1 MKRRGNLPTDAEKA
15 AVWQAYRDRRP
26 TRVPLR
32 WGVNS
37 RVVVLDPALNP
48 EGFTFR
54 DVFGDPKTLLTVATR
69 TKVHIATA
77 LSRVS
82 DMPAALPGVIE
93 IGVDNQTIADAAY
106 FGAPVV
112 FQDGQVPDTQPA
124 YTLDD
129 LDRFLAMDFSR
140 PLENPW
146 LADRLHLHGEL
157 TRAAATARCEGR
169 PVRVAPYQLW
179 FDGPL
184 TVSLSLFGSDVL
196 LLLASE
202 PERARRLFDFL
213 TREVLRRNQALRVRA
228 GLPPK
233 TEEGGVGDDSIQLI
247 STDMM
252 EEHLLPV
259 YAAYLAGSSTSTV
272 TSHNRGV
279 HLCGDA
285 TRHFPLLVERL
296 GISSFE
302 TGFPVDHG
310 ALRAALGEGI
320 EIMGGPEVA
329 LLLHGTPEACYE
341 RTRAI
346 LQSGIMRGGRFLLQ
360 EANNLPPRVP
370 TANLDAAYVACQD
383 VGRY

>member
-1 MKRRGNLPTDAEKA
+1 MSNRRAIPTDAEKA

-32 WGVNS
+32 WGVNA

-48 EGFTFR
+48 EGFTFEG
-54 DVFGDPKTLLTVATR
+54 VFCDPKTLLAVATR
-69 TKVHIATA
+69 TKLHIATV

-82 DMPAALPGVIE
+82 DTPATLPDVID
-93 IGVDNQTIADAAY
+93 IGVDNQSIYDAAY

-112 FQDGQVPDTQPA
+112 FRDGQVPDTQPA
-124 YTLDD
+124 YALDD

-146 LADRLHLHGEL
+146 LAGRLRFHEEVSRL
-157 TRAAATARCEGR
+157 AADARCEGR

-184 TVSLSLFGSDVL
+184 TVSLSLFGGDVL

-202 PERARRLFDFL
+202 PHRARRLFDFL
-213 TREVLRRNQALRVRA
+213 TREVVRRNQALRAHA

-247 STDMM
+247 GTEMV
-252 EEHLLPV
+252 EGILLPV
-259 YAAYLAGSSTSTV
+259 YASYLAASSTSTAA
-272 TSHNRGV
+272 SRNRGC

-310 ALRAALGEGI
+310 ALRAALGEEI
-320 EIMGGPEVA
+320 EIMGGPEVS
-329 LLLHGTPEACYE
+329 LLLHGMPEACYG
-341 RTRAI
+341 RTEAI
-346 LQSGIMRGGRFLLQ
+346 LQSGVMRGGRFLLQ

-370 TANLDAAYVACQD
+370 IANLAAVYAACLEG
-383 VGRY
+383 GRY